1 MIDIKCRLA
10 YDFLPERVSGRAR
23 EKSWRE
29 SIMAEVNNGWI
40 KNILPRAGVE
50 GGEVIISC
58 EGYDTSDYSNCRVM
72 FGDQRGRLVSASPN
86 RVIAAIPDCEIGIH
100 ANQLRLEAAS
110 KSFTSEFILGEK
122 IADNLHPVANPAIDR
137 DDGSI
142 YVTLSGTRGQK
153 VPVSIY
159 KISPDD
165 KISPFIS
172 DIVNPTGLAFNRDG
186 TLFVTSRYDGTLY
199 KISQF
204 KEVQTVSSDL
214 GIATGIAFDPR
225 GDVYIGDRSGT
236 IFRVNEIGE
245 SRPFA
250 SLEPSVAAY
259 HLAFGPSGD
268 LFVTGPTVSSFESI
282 FRIDPMGNLS
292 KFYTGLGRPQGLAF
306 DAEGNLYVAASLRGH
321 RGIIRITSNGQ
332 NAEVMVSGSTL
343 VGLAFDDHGS
353 MIVVSTQRV
362 FRLRLG
368 IRGFSVF

>member
-1 MIDIKCRLA
+1 
-10 YDFLPERVSGRAR
+10 
-23 EKSWRE
+23 
-29 SIMAEVNNGWI
+29 MADVNNGWI

-58 EGYDTSDYSNCRVM
+58 EGYDTSDYSSCRVM

-100 ANQLRLEAAS
+100 ATQLKLEGAS

-159 KISPDD
+159 QISTDD
-165 KISPFIS
+165 TISPFIS
-172 DIVNPTGLAFNRDG
+172 DIINPTGLAFNRDG
-186 TLFVTSRYDGTLY
+186 TLYVTSRYDGTLY

-214 GIATGIAFDPR
+214 GIATGIAFDRR
-225 GDVYIGDRSGT
+225 GDTYIGDRSGT

-259 HLAFGPSGD
+259 HLAFGPGGD

-282 FRIDPMGNLS
+282 FRIDQMGNVTR
-292 KFYTGLGRPQGLAF
+292 FYTGLGRPQGLAF

-321 RGIIRITSNGQ
+321 RGIIRITSDGQ
-332 NAEVMVSGSTL
+332 KAEVMVSGSTL

-353 MIVVSTQRV
+353 MIIVSTQRV

-368 IRGFSVF
+368 IKGYSVF